1 MSRVKPEIQGLSFVL
16 VGDFNPTIFHP
27 LWFSHH
33 ELIGEHE
40 GGAAKIEVVHNDI
53 SVFDLDWM
61 RLQVTRDRFEL
72 TTLQEP
78 YFEVIRDLVI
88 GTFQLLEHTP
98 VKALG
103 INHQLH
109 FKMKDADEWH
119 GLGHRLA
126 PKECWNKVLE
136 KPGMQKVSIKGERTD
151 GYKGNILVTVEPSSK
166 LKYGTYFAINDHY
179 EADTTAGKSGV
190 KYLVNI
196 IKENWTQS
204 MDRSY
209 NITQTVLEG

>member
-27 LWFSHH
+27 LWFSGHD
-33 ELIGEHE
+33 LIGEHE
-40 GGAAKIEVVHNDI
+40 SYAAKIEVVHSDI
-53 SVFDLDWM
+53 CIFDLDWM

-78 YFEVIRDLVI
+78 YFEVIRDLII

-109 FKMKDADEWH
+109 FKMKDVDEWH
-119 GLGHRLA
+119 ALGHRLA
-126 PKECWNKVLE
+126 PKDCWNKVLE
-136 KPGMQKVSIKGERTD
+136 NTGMQKVSIKGERPD

-166 LKYGTYFAINDHY
+166 LKYGSYFAINDHY
-179 EADTTAGKSGV
+179 EVDSTPGKTGI
-190 KYLVNI
+190 KDLVNI
-196 IKENWTQS
+196 IKENFDHSTE
-204 MDRSY
+204 RSY
-209 NITQTVLEG
+209 KISQTVLEG